1 MQEDAMIRIRV
12 RGAHGCL
19 YRAGHLTPYF
29 AETLIA
35 DLRRQRTA
43 VEVVVDGRAAS
54 LIALRD
60 RLRILHTPYVRIVYR
75 ERVATGDAAA

>member
-1 MQEDAMIRIRV
+1 MIRIRI
-12 RGAHGCL
+12 RGPHGCL

-29 AETLIA
+29 AETVIA

-54 LIALRD
+54 LTALRD
-60 RLRILHTPYVRIVYR
+60 RLRLLNTPHARIVYR
-75 ERVATGDAAA
+75 ERVATADAAA